1 MLPTRVSLRICMVRR
16 RAARRAIGLLPTPSA
31 LLGAGSWRSVRR
43 MGRPPASGG
52 RGEIKSVGQRP
63 QNLAMSV
70 IAMLRQLT
78 ALPCA
83 VSLGDSAHQDVTILT
98 DTTRSFVLALARLAS
113 PKSSSRPLRRSTP

>member
-1 MLPTRVSLRICMVRR
+1 
-16 RAARRAIGLLPTPSA
+16 
-31 LLGAGSWRSVRR
+31 
-43 MGRPPASGG
+43 
-52 RGEIKSVGQRP
+52 
-63 QNLAMSV
+63 MSV